1 MHLTN
6 TKPFLQT
13 NDKKQEPQTLL
24 RQGASDNH
32 AEMNESKLK
41 WAKLTLTTPRTDLS
55 SNSTIFITGADF
67 KIGRA
72 PTNDF
77 VLSDQRLSSLHA
89 RITYEFDDQSQMI
102 VKLWDNSTNGTFH
115 MRKEVIDSDR
125 DNLL

>member
-1 MHLTN
+1 
-6 TKPFLQT
+6 
-13 NDKKQEPQTLL
+13 
-24 RQGASDNH
+24 
-32 AEMNESKLK
+32 MNETKLK
-41 WAKLTLTTPRTDLS
+41 WAKLTLTTPRTDLE

-77 VLSDQRLSSLHA
+77 VLSDPRLSSLHA

-115 MRKEVIDSDR
+115 KRKEVINSDR
-125 DNLL
+125 ITCFRSVKAVFAHLATAMKYTFC